1 MVRRFKAAGT
11 HLLISFVA
19 FAIIVS
25 GLIYFCYPWPYY
37 KINGLWQGLRITAS
51 VDLILGPVL
60 TMIIFTPGKSLRA
73 LRFDLAMIALV
84 QLAALIYGVITLY
97 TQRPYATLFL
107 DRGFQIMRVAD
118 FPKDR
123 KAWDG
128 LEKLRATSTTQP
140 ALIAVRP
147 PQSSEESVQMFVEE
161 MTNKGFPAE
170 FMPRLEPV
178 KQHWPQ
184 IMQSALSLPTKL
196 PVTDQKKLD
205 DFLQAHQTTQQKL
218 AFFPLHGSFDAC
230 MIALQRDNG
239 DFVGYLDITPTTY
252 SPAVAKK
259 HG

>member
-1 MVRRFKAAGT
+1 MVRRLKASGT
-11 HLLISFVA
+11 HLLISLVMFT
-19 FAIIVS
+19 IIVS

-51 VDLILGPVL
+51 VDLILGPLL

-73 LRFDLAMIALV
+73 LRFDLVMIALV
-84 QLAALIYGVITLY
+84 QLAALIYGVVTLY
-97 TQRPYATLFL
+97 AQRPYATLFL

-128 LEKLRATSTTQP
+128 LEKLRTASEIHP

-147 PQSSEESVQMFVEE
+147 PQNSEESVQMFVEE
-161 MTNKGFPAE
+161 MTSKGFPAS
-170 FMPRLEPV
+170 FMSRLEPV
-178 KQHWPQ
+178 QQHWSQ
-184 IMQSALSLPTKL
+184 IVQSALALPARL
-196 PVTDQKKLD
+196 PAAHQKKLD
-205 DFLQAHQTTQQKL
+205 AFLQTHQTTPQKL

-230 MIALQRDNG
+230 MIVLQRDSGN
-239 DFVGYLDITPTTY
+239 FVGYLDITPSTY
-252 SPAVAKK
+252 SPAAARK